1 MPDVEQLFH
10 DYVAEHRS
18 GGDADPR
25 SYLSQVEGLDRSE
38 LAALIDTYLA
48 RSPGKTWDAKQFAD
62 SDAERVSHQIATGWD
77 LEGEGETAAQ
87 GWRELLPALRNRA
100 QVMRRELVE
109 RLAQGIGHPE
119 DSKQV
124 AAYYHQM
131 ELGQLPAE
139 GVSNRVLG
147 VLAEILGESA
157 EKLRAAGSVVSGETT
172 QTDAMTQIAYAR
184 TAVQDS
190 RYSAAPPPASLANVD
205 ASVQGAVQTPDSS
218 EVDRLFTGG
227 PEAG

>member
-1 MPDVEQLFH
+1 MPDAEQLFH
-10 DYVAEHRS
+10 DYVSEHRR

-48 RSPGKTWDAKQFAD
+48 RSPGKTWDARQFAN
-62 SDAERVSHQIATGWD
+62 SDAERVSQQIAADWD
-77 LEGEGETAAQ
+77 LEGEGETVAQ

-109 RLAQGIGHPE
+109 RLARGIGHPE

-139 GVSNRVLG
+139 GVSNRVLA

-157 EKLRAAGSVVSGETT
+157 EKLRTAGSVVSGETT
-172 QTDAMTQIAYAR
+172 RTDAMTQIAYAR

-190 RYSAAPPPASLANVD
+190 RYSVAPSPPPLVD
-205 ASVQGAVQTPDSS
+205 LNISAGDAVQPPDSS

-227 PEAG
+227 PEAD